1 MERVQLEVFP
11 RLQKD
16 LAEGVALNPWT
27 PWLKL
32 IRTVPKAA
40 SSAADPHENRSIN
53 VQASERRSLILD
65 LCPARKVA
73 WTLLSFAE
81 IDRSLRVATSEM
93 LDWLVRD
100 FKMEPWTRIC

>member
-1 MERVQLEVFP
+1 VFDFAVSPAFAEALERSAIP
-11 RLQKD
+11 LQ
-16 LAEGVALNPWT
+16 A
-27 PWLKL
+27 
-32 IRTVPKAA
+32 
-40 SSAADPHENRSIN
+40 
-53 VQASERRSLILD
+53 RRSLILD